1 MQVSTT
7 AKFDFEWI
15 LISDSVTENGRIIL
29 IYNVNIKIALSTAE
43 KINSSPSIKQAVFC
57 YLLKYKNRQP

>member
-43 KINSSPSIKQAVFC
+43 K
-57 YLLKYKNRQP
+57 